1 MIKRTVYYM
10 FILGIFTGA
19 LVCAVLA
26 VKDAAPFIKSDWE
39 IRQLREE
46 VKTEEND
53 PNGEKMTGDNI
64 HWDQLR
70 KINADIV
77 AWITVPGTK
86 IDYPVLQCST
96 WNEYLHK
103 DYKGEYSY
111 PGSIFIQPGVSFFD
125 KHVVVYGHN
134 MASRAMFGSLHDY
147 ESKDFAREHPDVYI
161 YEQERTIHAR
171 IYSTYDCEDA
181 SETYLTEFRTEK
193 EWVTWLTMTVKDNYY
208 DMGVVPVKEDRVI
221 TLSTCS
227 TGKSEDSRYT
237 VHSVVQERT
246 EDIDED

>member
-1 MIKRTVYYM
+1 MLL
-10 FILGIFTGA
+10 FGIFAVA
-19 LVCAVLA
+19 LTCAVLA
-26 VKDAAPFIKSDWE
+26 VKDAAPFIKSEWE
-39 IRQLREE
+39 IRQLREK
-46 VKTEEND
+46 VKTEEHD
-53 PNGEKMTGDNI
+53 PNEKETRRDNI
-64 HWDQLR
+64 YWDQLQ
-70 KINADIV
+70 KINPDIV

-111 PGSIFIQPGVSFFD
+111 PGSIFIQPGVSFSD
-125 KHVVVYGHN
+125 QHIVVYGHN

-147 ESKDFAREHPDVYI
+147 ESKEFGREHPDVYI
-161 YEQERTIHAR
+161 YEQGRTTHAR

-181 SETYLTEFRTEK
+181 SETYQTEFRRVK
-193 EWVTWLTMTVKDNYY
+193 EWMAWLTMTMEENYY
-208 DMGVVPVKEDRVI
+208 GMGVVPVKEDRVI

-227 TGKSEDSRYT
+227 TGRSEDSRYT

-246 EDIDED
+246 GDIDEDQVEGD

>member
-1 MIKRTVYYM
+1 MLL
-10 FILGIFTGA
+10 FGIFAAA
-19 LVCAVLA
+19 LACAVLA
-26 VKDAAPFIKSDWE
+26 VKDAAPFIKSEWE
-39 IRQLREE
+39 IRQLREK
-46 VKTEEND
+46 VKTEEHD
-53 PNGEKMTGDNI
+53 PNGKETTRDNI
-64 HWDQLR
+64 HWDQLQ
-70 KINADIV
+70 KINSDIV

-111 PGSIFIQPGVSFFD
+111 PGSIFIQPGVSFSD
-125 KHVVVYGHN
+125 QHIVVYGHN

-147 ESKDFAREHPDVYI
+147 ESKAFGREHPDVYI
-161 YEQERTIHAR
+161 YEQGRTTHAR

-181 SETYLTEFRTEK
+181 SETYQTEFRTGK
-193 EWVTWLTMTVKDNYY
+193 EWMAWLTMTVEENYY
-208 DMGVVPVKEDRVI
+208 GMGVVPVKEDRVI

-227 TGKSEDSRYT
+227 TGRSEDSRYT

-246 EDIDED
+246 EDIDEDQMEGD